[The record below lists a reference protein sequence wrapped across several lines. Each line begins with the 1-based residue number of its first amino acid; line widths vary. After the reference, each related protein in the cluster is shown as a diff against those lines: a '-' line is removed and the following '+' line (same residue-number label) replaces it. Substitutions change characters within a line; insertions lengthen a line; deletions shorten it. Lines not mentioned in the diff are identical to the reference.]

1 MTEDPKK
8 PASSPGEEEKEKEAR
23 PLGALRNIFG
33 RMAFEKG
40 PAYRDEPRPEDED
53 IGSREGLRR
62 PGRRRSKAKK
72 PPGPPKPPE
81 AFPGP

>member
-1 MTEDPKK
+1 M
-8 PASSPGEEEKEKEAR
+8 SREEEKKPGPGEPPEEAR

-40 PAYRDEPRPEDED
+40 PAYQDQVNKEDLGD
-53 IGSREGLRR
+53 REGLRR
-62 PGRRRSKAKK
+62 PGRRRVRKDRKA
-72 PPGPPKPPE
+72 PGSDKPPE